1 MSRPTVVFR
10 PTVVIGLG
18 GTGYE
23 VVLKLKKRFIDVYG
37 YVPEIIRFLSIDTT
51 ENIQSREKSPD
62 GTKVFLEPN
71 EVYAISVANPL
82 PLTRN
87 DHIAEWWPRN
97 IPTSSLIS
105 GAGQIRARG
114 RLAFFAKVGDINGL
128 INQAINAVR
137 EIRSSKQAF
146 SDNFQVSNRD
156 GVEVFIVGSLAGG
169 TGSGTFLDV
178 AFLARQY
185 LNSFSNITGL
195 FVLPRV
201 FANLPQTHLVKSNA
215 YGALKEIE
223 HFWNLSPS
231 NPLEIDY
238 GITKVKADR
247 PPFDA
252 VFLMD
257 GVNKNG
263 TVVSRPN
270 DLQNLIA
277 DGLYIQIGSQ
287 IGLDA
292 ANVADNIRAYLATG
306 EKVRGR
312 NINYCSFGFASLTL
326 PVQQYER
333 MKLEDAQNLLKNE
346 LMASSINIDLESE
359 IARFLQDC
367 KLGEATT
374 ILDSLTESD
383 RGGQVKPEFRIG
395 EMKFDRTS
403 LPTIKELYKRQLD
416 QMEQK
421 TAKDLAMNFYRLEQ
435 NATAMISAWL
445 ERSLNRP
452 NGLTSTLQFVSNLSQ
467 KIDELQQNVQRKSK
481 EAQSNFSAL
490 KLEPQEEKIKEAAEA
505 WFSNKNNIQ
514 AACQRYKERADQK
527 WKIYLHWKRC
537 DKAAELCGVL
547 RTKIEVIQ
555 EQCQRIHSNLD
566 KVCRDLEQSYAEVSR
581 QGNSDNPF
589 IHTIQRVD
597 LESKRPK
604 VTGEDFIRW
613 YREQSQSLTNWSEKK
628 AEDVKDDILA
638 FMNETYHPLTS
649 MNIEQVLADSNPEDA
664 GEDLQQLGKL
674 AVPLWQY
681 QDSEIPT
688 KQQHVITEFYYYG
701 VESNKTVFSAPPLSS
716 RLPTGKGNASF
727 VPTGE
732 PHKLT
737 LFRVEIGVPLFAL
750 NGIKDMEL
758 AYLDPDKVFKHLHRN
773 WTNLLNLIPPEDD
786 GGALRWFALAL
797 APSPYSLI
805 INQKRQY
812 VIHTDQARK
821 LEDGTLLLGGD
832 RKSAFKAFKSNV
844 SLIKEIAHKVE
855 KITHED
861 QEKARDSLENY
872 IKHLNQ
878 RLKNDQ
884 VDFQIKE
891 QVEMEIQEIDSYLE
905 KLDVIS

>member
-23 VVLKLKKRFIDVYG
+23 VALKLKKRFIDVYG

-62 GTKVFLEPN
+62 GTKVVLEPN
-71 EVYAISVANPL
+71 ELYAISVANPL

-87 DHIAEWWPRN
+87 DHIDEWWPRN

-128 INQAINAVR
+128 ISQAINAVR

-146 SDNFQVSNRD
+146 SDKFQVSNRD

-185 LNSFSNITGL
+185 LNSFSNVTGL

-223 HFWNLSPS
+223 HFWSLSPS

-312 NINYCSFGFASLTL
+312 NINYCSFGFATLTL

-333 MKLEDAQNLLKNE
+333 MKLEDTQNLLKNE
-346 LMASSINIDLESE
+346 LMASNTTIDIASE
-359 IARFLQDC
+359 IDRFLQDC
-367 KLGEATT
+367 KLGEANTV
-374 ILDSLTESD
+374 LDSLTESD
-383 RGGQVKPEFRIG
+383 RGGQVKLEFRIG
-395 EMKFDRTS
+395 EMKYDRAS

-416 QMEQK
+416 QMEQR

-435 NATAMISAWL
+435 TATATIVAWL

-452 NGLTSTLQFVSNLSQ
+452 NGLASTLQFVSSLYQ

-490 KLEPQEEKIKEAAEA
+490 KLEPQEEKIKEASEA
-505 WFSNKNNIQ
+505 WFPNKNTIQ

-527 WKIYLHWKRC
+527 WRMYLHWKRC
-537 DKAAELCGVL
+537 DKAAELCGML
-547 RTKIEVIQ
+547 RTKIEKIQ

-566 KVCRDLEQSYAEVSR
+566 KVYRDVEQSYAEVSR

-604 VTGEDFIRW
+604 VSGEDFIRW
-613 YREQSQSLTNWSEKK
+613 YREKSQSLTNWSENK
-628 AEDVKDDILA
+628 AEDVKNDILA
-638 FMNETYHPLTS
+638 FMDETYRPLTS
-649 MNIEQVLADSNPEDA
+649 MNVEQVLADSNPEDA

-681 QDSEIPT
+681 QDSEIPA
-688 KQQHVITEFYYYG
+688 KQQHIITEFYYYG
-701 VESNKTVFSAPPLSS
+701 VENNNTIFSNPPLSS
-716 RLPTGKGNASF
+716 RLPKGKGNVSF

-737 LFRVEIGVPLFAL
+737 LFRVEIGVPLFTM
-750 NGIKDMEL
+750 NGMKDMEL

-773 WTNLLNLIPPEDD
+773 WTNLANLIPPEDD

-797 APSPYSLI
+797 APNPYSLI

-812 VIHTDQARK
+812 FVHTDQAKK
-821 LEDGTLLLGGD
+821 LEDGILLLGGD
-832 RKSAFKAFKSNV
+832 RKSAFKAFKSNIP
-844 SLIKEIAHKVE
+844 LIKEMANKVE
-855 KITHED
+855 QITHQD
-861 QEKARDSLENY
+861 KEKSRYSLESY
-872 IKHLNQ
+872 IKYLNQ
-878 RLKNDQ
+878 ILKEDKVDLQ
-884 VDFQIKE
+884 VRE
-891 QVEMEIQEIDSYLE
+891 QVEMEIQEIDAYLE
-905 KLDVIS
+905 DLDVII